1 MQIYGEELQFSQV
14 FYNLIIN
21 SIYAIKKSGHQGKID
36 VMIRQMDA
44 YLEIIF
50 TDNGTGIPLER
61 QRKIFEPFYSTKKRE
76 TEEGGEGL
84 GLFIVWNILKLFNG
98 RIYVK
103 ESYKDGAQ
111 FVIEI
116 HREEE

>member
-1 MQIYGEELQFSQV
+1 MNSRKAKKKTV
-14 FYNLIIN
+14 NL
-21 SIYAIKKSGHQGKID
+21 ID